1 MEKELNYYHRYLR
14 SYWWSEIFNTVI
26 FVVALGATV
35 VNGLIGGKDLVSA
48 STSNVLFYG
57 VLIIIGITIIV
68 MFGKVN
74 RQNQAVAKFKQFM
87 AKDNKQL
94 SQEDRSIY
102 NQCKRYYQRGRQL
115 DKLNMV
121 IALGVVCG
129 YILISLW

>member
-14 SYWWSEIFNTVI
+14 SYWRSEIFNTVI
-26 FVVALGATV
+26 FVLALGGTV
-35 VNGLIGGKDLVSA
+35 VNGLIGGKDLLSVQA
-48 STSNVLFYG
+48 SNWLFYA
-57 VLIIIGITIIV
+57 VLTVIGITIIL

-74 RQNQAVAKFKQFM
+74 RQNRALAQFKLFM

-94 SQEDRSIY
+94 SQADQPLYDKCKSYYDR
-102 NQCKRYYQRGRQL
+102 GHQL

-129 YILISLW
+129 YILISL